1 MPCRTCGCPGHPP
14 SKTWEAR
21 CSRCA
26 GLRWPYE
33 PSKPEPYVCVRCRG
47 TSSAKR
53 EAARAAGK
61 KSAASRHAKAGL
73 R

>member
-1 MPCRTCGCPGHPP
+1 MPCRTCGCAGHPP

-21 CSRCA
+21 CAKCA
-26 GLRWPYE
+26 GLRWPYA

-47 TSSAKR
+47 TSPAKR

-61 KSAASRHAKAGL
+61 KSAASRLAKAAL